1 VRATWT
7 RSTSMGGVDK
17 IGDEEE
23 VVGSGDIEAEKA
35 GDPDGSDN
43 DALSNRSIDRLE
55 VVSEGGTD
63 RNNVDDAN
71 VDLDGNE
78 GKL

>member
-1 VRATWT
+1 
-7 RSTSMGGVDK
+7 MGGVDQ

-23 VVGSGDIEAEKA
+23 VVGSGDIKAEKV

-43 DALSNRSIDRLE
+43 DALLNRSTDRLE
-55 VVSEGGTD
+55 IVSEGGTD
-63 RNNVDDAN
+63 RNDVDDAN